1 MKRNNLPVALEDR
14 PCASISYELK
24 PRALDKWNSSIRA
37 ASSANTISVLD
48 VIGEDYWGEGVTA
61 KRISG
66 ALRAI
71 GNNDVVVNINSPGG
85 DMFEGLAI
93 YNLLRAHSGKV
104 TVNILGIAASAAS
117 IIAMAGDEIHMG
129 RGAFLM
135 IHNCWSI
142 GVGNRHDFA
151 KLAADL
157 EPFDKSMADI
167 YVARSG
173 QSESVVSKMM
183 DDETYIAS
191 SDAIAKGF
199 ADGLLAADEINDG
212 DESPQSTSQVLRYD
226 RPNNRI
232 ISWGAGWVYVVVFS
246 YGLNLQPAD
255 GLTIWNK
262 QGKVVFNSDYIPF
275 FNNGHTIKMSG
286 NVATSSFEKPMFSM
300 DMPNTWLENE
310 RVNVNCYLSG
320 FRVENNKLIAN
331 RMWTI
336 DFYPSYANYMYN
348 QVVYSS
354 SYCIDFNDYF

>member
-212 DESPQSTSQVLRYD
+212 DESPQAAIRKLD
-226 RPNNRI
+226 
-232 ISWGAGWVYVVVFS
+232 AA
-246 YGLNLQPAD
+246 LA
-255 GLTIWNK
+255 K
-262 QGKVVFNSDYIPF
+262 
-275 FNNGHTIKMSG
+275 
-286 NVATSSFEKPMFSM
+286 AE
-300 DMPNTWLENE
+300 MPRSE
-310 RVNVNCYLSG
+310 R
-320 FRVENNKLIAN
+320 RKLISALTGSMPGTTSDPN
-331 RMWTI
+331 GM
-336 DFYPSYANYMYN
+336 PSATNEIN
-348 QVVYSS
+348 PKTLSDLQEAVRA
-354 SYCIDFNDYF
+354 FAKTN

>member
-212 DESPQSTSQVLRYD
+212 DESPQAAIRKLDAALAKAEMPRSERRKL
-226 RPNNRI
+226 
-232 ISWGAGWVYVVVFS
+232 ISA
-246 YGLNLQPAD
+246 
-255 GLTIWNK
+255 LT
-262 QGKVVFNSDYIPF
+262 GSMP
-275 FNNGHTIKMSG
+275 G
-286 NVATSSFEKPMFSM
+286 ATSDPNG
-300 DMPNTWLENE
+300 MPSATNE
-310 RVNVNCYLSG
+310 INPKTLSDLQEAVRA
-320 FRVENNKLIAN
+320 FAKTN
-331 RMWTI
+331 
-336 DFYPSYANYMYN
+336 
-348 QVVYSS
+348 
-354 SYCIDFNDYF
+354 

>member
-212 DESPQSTSQVLRYD
+212 DESPQAAIRKLDAALAKAEMPRSERRKL
-226 RPNNRI
+226 
-232 ISWGAGWVYVVVFS
+232 ISA
-246 YGLNLQPAD
+246 L
-255 GLTIWNK
+255 
-262 QGKVVFNSDYIPF
+262 
-275 FNNGHTIKMSG
+275 SG
-286 NVATSSFEKPMFSM
+286 SMPGATSDPNG
-300 DMPNTWLENE
+300 MPSATNE
-310 RVNVNCYLSG
+310 INPKTLSDLQEAVRA
-320 FRVENNKLIAN
+320 FAKTN
-331 RMWTI
+331 
-336 DFYPSYANYMYN
+336 
-348 QVVYSS
+348 
-354 SYCIDFNDYF
+354 

>member
-1 MKRNNLPVALEDR
+1 MSELGLFINPKDGGKPIELTKDNYPLTFITKITTHPRYPQKDNRNKSVNVPGLSRYNVVIIPSALCHFLAYGSVQMVRVGSYWTSGDTFHCYYDEFGGPDGWLPGSDGESHFFL
-14 PCASISYELK
+14 YGTLK
-24 PRALDKWNSSIRA
+24 DNPPD
-37 ASSANTISVLD
+37 T
-48 VIGEDYWGEGVTA
+48 Y
-61 KRISG
+61 
-66 ALRAI
+66 
-71 GNNDVVVNINSPGG
+71 
-85 DMFEGLAI
+85 GLFLNA
-93 YNLLRAHSGKV
+93 G
-104 TVNILGIAASAAS
+104 ASAAIDNFRS
-117 IIAMAGDEIHMG
+117 ITQENEVAYCVYRKKIYIDVNNN
-129 RGAFLM
+129 RGYWSLPSDIPNRSSALVFL
-135 IHNCWSI
+135 
-142 GVGNRHDFA
+142 RP
-151 KLAADL
+151 
-157 EPFDKSMADI
+157 E
-167 YVARSG
+167 
-173 QSESVVSKMM
+173 
-183 DDETYIAS
+183 
-191 SDAIAKGF
+191 
-199 ADGLLAADEINDG
+199 
-212 DESPQSTSQVLRYD
+212 STSQVLRYD

>member
-1 MKRNNLPVALEDR
+1 MKKSHLPVALEDR

-24 PRALDKWNSSIRA
+24 PKALDKWNSGIRA
-37 ASSANTISVLD
+37 ASSNNTISVLD

-71 GNNDVVVNINSPGG
+71 GNNDIVVNINSPGG

-117 IIAMAGDEIHMG
+117 IIAMAGDEIQMG

-173 QSESVVSKMM
+173 QPESVVSKMM

-199 ADGLLAADEINDG
+199 ADRLLAADEINDG
-212 DESPQSTSQVLRYD
+212 DESPQAAIRKLDAALAKAEMPRSERRKL
-226 RPNNRI
+226 
-232 ISWGAGWVYVVVFS
+232 ISA
-246 YGLNLQPAD
+246 
-255 GLTIWNK
+255 LT
-262 QGKVVFNSDYIPF
+262 GSMP
-275 FNNGHTIKMSG
+275 G
-286 NVATSSFEKPMFSM
+286 ATS
-300 DMPNTWLENE
+300 DPNGTPSATNE
-310 RVNVNCYLSG
+310 INPKTLSDLQEAVRA
-320 FRVENNKLIAN
+320 FAKTN
-331 RMWTI
+331 
-336 DFYPSYANYMYN
+336 
-348 QVVYSS
+348 
-354 SYCIDFNDYF
+354 

>member
-1 MKRNNLPVALEDR
+1 MKKSHLPVALEDR

-24 PRALDKWNSSIRA
+24 PKALDKWNSGIRA
-37 ASSANTISVLD
+37 ASSNNTISVLD

-71 GNNDVVVNINSPGG
+71 GSNDIVVNINSPGG

-117 IIAMAGDEIHMG
+117 IIAMAGDEIQMG

-173 QSESVVSKMM
+173 QPESVVSKMM

-199 ADGLLAADEINDG
+199 ADRLLAADEINDG
-212 DESPQSTSQVLRYD
+212 DESPQAAIRKLDAALAKAEMPRSERRKL
-226 RPNNRI
+226 
-232 ISWGAGWVYVVVFS
+232 ISA
-246 YGLNLQPAD
+246 
-255 GLTIWNK
+255 LT
-262 QGKVVFNSDYIPF
+262 GSMP
-275 FNNGHTIKMSG
+275 G
-286 NVATSSFEKPMFSM
+286 ATSDPNG
-300 DMPNTWLENE
+300 MPSATNE
-310 RVNVNCYLSG
+310 INPKTLSDLQEAVRA
-320 FRVENNKLIAN
+320 FAKTN
-331 RMWTI
+331 
-336 DFYPSYANYMYN
+336 
-348 QVVYSS
+348 
-354 SYCIDFNDYF
+354 

>member
-24 PRALDKWNSSIRA
+24 PRTLDKWNSSIRA

-212 DESPQSTSQVLRYD
+212 DESPQAAIRKLDAALAKAEMPRSERRKL
-226 RPNNRI
+226 
-232 ISWGAGWVYVVVFS
+232 ISA
-246 YGLNLQPAD
+246 
-255 GLTIWNK
+255 LT
-262 QGKVVFNSDYIPF
+262 GSMP
-275 FNNGHTIKMSG
+275 G
-286 NVATSSFEKPMFSM
+286 ATSDPNG
-300 DMPNTWLENE
+300 MPSATNE
-310 RVNVNCYLSG
+310 INPKTLSDLQEAVRA
-320 FRVENNKLIAN
+320 FAKTN
-331 RMWTI
+331 
-336 DFYPSYANYMYN
+336 
-348 QVVYSS
+348 
-354 SYCIDFNDYF
+354 

>member
-66 ALRAI
+66 ALRTI
-71 GNNDVVVNINSPGG
+71 GSNDVVVNINSPGG

-212 DESPQSTSQVLRYD
+212 DESPQAAIRKLDAALAKAEMPRSERRKL
-226 RPNNRI
+226 
-232 ISWGAGWVYVVVFS
+232 ISA
-246 YGLNLQPAD
+246 
-255 GLTIWNK
+255 LT
-262 QGKVVFNSDYIPF
+262 GSMP
-275 FNNGHTIKMSG
+275 G
-286 NVATSSFEKPMFSM
+286 ATS
-300 DMPNTWLENE
+300 DPNGTPSATNE
-310 RVNVNCYLSG
+310 INPKTLSDLQEAVKAFAKVN
-320 FRVENNKLIAN
+320 
-331 RMWTI
+331 
-336 DFYPSYANYMYN
+336 
-348 QVVYSS
+348 
-354 SYCIDFNDYF
+354 

>member
-24 PRALDKWNSSIRA
+24 SRALDKWNSSIRA
-37 ASSANTISVLD
+37 ASSDNTISVLD

-212 DESPQSTSQVLRYD
+212 DESPQAAIRKLDAALAKAEMPRSERRKL
-226 RPNNRI
+226 
-232 ISWGAGWVYVVVFS
+232 ISA
-246 YGLNLQPAD
+246 
-255 GLTIWNK
+255 LT
-262 QGKVVFNSDYIPF
+262 GSMP
-275 FNNGHTIKMSG
+275 G
-286 NVATSSFEKPMFSM
+286 ATSDPNG
-300 DMPNTWLENE
+300 MPSATNE
-310 RVNVNCYLSG
+310 INPKTLSDLQEAVRA
-320 FRVENNKLIAN
+320 FAKTN
-331 RMWTI
+331 
-336 DFYPSYANYMYN
+336 
-348 QVVYSS
+348 
-354 SYCIDFNDYF
+354 

>member
-1 MKRNNLPVALEDR
+1 MKKSHLPVALADR

-24 PRALDKWNSSIRA
+24 PKALDKWNSGIRA
-37 ASSANTISVLD
+37 ASFDNTISVLD
-48 VIGEDYWGEGVTA
+48 VIGEDYLGEGVTA

-117 IIAMAGDEIHMG
+117 IIAMAGDEIQMG

-173 QSESVVSKMM
+173 QPESVVSKMM
-183 DDETYIAS
+183 DDETCIAS

-199 ADGLLAADEINDG
+199 ADRLLAADEINDG
-212 DESPQSTSQVLRYD
+212 DESPQAAIRKLDAALAKAEMPRSERRKL
-226 RPNNRI
+226 
-232 ISWGAGWVYVVVFS
+232 ISA
-246 YGLNLQPAD
+246 
-255 GLTIWNK
+255 LT
-262 QGKVVFNSDYIPF
+262 GSMP
-275 FNNGHTIKMSG
+275 G
-286 NVATSSFEKPMFSM
+286 ATSDPNG
-300 DMPNTWLENE
+300 MPSATNE
-310 RVNVNCYLSG
+310 INPKTLSDLQEAVRA
-320 FRVENNKLIAN
+320 FAKTN
-331 RMWTI
+331 
-336 DFYPSYANYMYN
+336 
-348 QVVYSS
+348 
-354 SYCIDFNDYF
+354 

>member
-1 MKRNNLPVALEDR
+1 
-14 PCASISYELK
+14 

-71 GNNDVVVNINSPGG
+71 GSNDVVVNINSPGG

-212 DESPQSTSQVLRYD
+212 DESPQAAIRKLDAALAKAEMPRSERRKL
-226 RPNNRI
+226 
-232 ISWGAGWVYVVVFS
+232 ISA
-246 YGLNLQPAD
+246 
-255 GLTIWNK
+255 LT
-262 QGKVVFNSDYIPF
+262 GSMP
-275 FNNGHTIKMSG
+275 G
-286 NVATSSFEKPMFSM
+286 ATSDPNG
-300 DMPNTWLENE
+300 MPSATNE
-310 RVNVNCYLSG
+310 INPKTLSDLQEAVRA
-320 FRVENNKLIAN
+320 FAKTN
-331 RMWTI
+331 
-336 DFYPSYANYMYN
+336 
-348 QVVYSS
+348 
-354 SYCIDFNDYF
+354 

>member
-212 DESPQSTSQVLRYD
+212 DESPQAAIRKLDAALAKAEMPRSERRKL
-226 RPNNRI
+226 
-232 ISWGAGWVYVVVFS
+232 ISA
-246 YGLNLQPAD
+246 
-255 GLTIWNK
+255 LT
-262 QGKVVFNSDYIPF
+262 GSMP
-275 FNNGHTIKMSG
+275 G
-286 NVATSSFEKPMFSM
+286 ATSDPNG
-300 DMPNTWLENE
+300 MPSATNE
-310 RVNVNCYLSG
+310 INPKTLSDLKEAVRA
-320 FRVENNKLIAN
+320 FAKTN
-331 RMWTI
+331 
-336 DFYPSYANYMYN
+336 
-348 QVVYSS
+348 
-354 SYCIDFNDYF
+354 

>member
-1 MKRNNLPVALEDR
+1 MKKSHLPVALEDR

-24 PRALDKWNSSIRA
+24 SKALDKWNSSIRA
-37 ASSANTISVLD
+37 SSTDNTISILD

-61 KRISG
+61 KRISA

-93 YNLLRAHSGKV
+93 YNLLRSHSGKV

-117 IIAMAGDEIHMG
+117 IIAMAGDEIQMG

-135 IHNCWSI
+135 IHNCWSMGI
-142 GVGNRHDFA
+142 GNRHDFA

-157 EPFDKSMADI
+157 EPFDKSMTDI

-199 ADGLLAADEINDG
+199 ADELLAADEINDG
-212 DESPQSTSQVLRYD
+212 DESPQAAIRKLDAALAKAEMPRSERRKL
-226 RPNNRI
+226 
-232 ISWGAGWVYVVVFS
+232 ISA
-246 YGLNLQPAD
+246 
-255 GLTIWNK
+255 LT
-262 QGKVVFNSDYIPF
+262 GGMP
-275 FNNGHTIKMSG
+275 G
-286 NVATSSFEKPMFSM
+286 ATSNPHGKPSA
-300 DMPNTWLENE
+300 TNE
-310 RVNVNCYLSG
+310 INPKTLSDLQEAVKA
-320 FRVENNKLIAN
+320 FAKAN
-331 RMWTI
+331 
-336 DFYPSYANYMYN
+336 
-348 QVVYSS
+348 
-354 SYCIDFNDYF
+354 